1 MRRASLVVLLAAAV
15 LGTFLGTV
23 IGTGA
28 TAPTGARDTTVL
40 TRLPPDFAALVDTRT
55 WTSGGGN
62 TFTGAD
68 EPYGMVQW
76 APDTSPDRAPGGGY
90 TFADTRLFGY
100 SLTHISGPGCG
111 GAGDVPILPLAG
123 AFPADGNVTAATSTF
138 SHVGETA
145 QAGYYSAVS
154 TRGGTV
160 TTSLTATA
168 HTGMA
173 RFVYPATRHADVL
186 LKLNGSEG
194 RVSATRV
201 TLVNNHEVAGS
212 VVSGNFCGRG

>member
-123 AFPADGNVTAATSTF
+123 AFPA
-138 SHVGETA
+138 
-145 QAGYYSAVS
+145 
-154 TRGGTV
+154 
-160 TTSLTATA
+160 
-168 HTGMA
+168 
-173 RFVYPATRHADVL
+173 
-186 LKLNGSEG
+186 
-194 RVSATRV
+194 
-201 TLVNNHEVAGS
+201 
-212 VVSGNFCGRG
+212 

>member
-1 MRRASLVVLLAAAV
+1 MRRAALVLLGPSV
-15 LGTFLGTV
+15 LGIFLGTI

-28 TAPTGARDTTVL
+28 AASAGARDTTVL
-40 TRLPPDFAALVDTRT
+40 TRPPSDLAALVDTRT

-76 APDTSPDRAPGGGY
+76 APDTSPDRAAGGGY

-111 GAGDVPILPLAG
+111 GAGDVPILPLTG
-123 AFPADGNVTAATSTF
+123 AFPADGKVTAATTTF

-154 TRGGTV
+154 TSGGTV

-173 RFVYPATRHADVL
+173 RFVYPATPHAFYADYRPSYTKKSADDGWARL
-186 LKLNGSEG
+186 QEWFKKNG
-194 RVSATRV
+194 VS
-201 TLVNNHEVAGS
+201 
-212 VVSGNFCGRG
+212 